1 MSENVINLETP
12 CWMTLGIVVGVG
24 LFLSFISGPLSQSF
38 DLFKERRITTMT
50 TLYVLIL
57 VLLNQIPSWHFHV
70 DTNASGRNVLQKG
83 KCYTDFKTGF
93 NILYALYML
102 IIGYASFYLFSTG
115 NDEST
120 WNFKLFGSEVDLT
133 SITMMFGFIILW
145 LFVPRSYGGLGLSSL
160 INF

>member
-1 MSENVINLETP
+1 MSQNVIKLDQP
-12 CWMTLGIVVGVG
+12 CWMTLGIVTAVG

-38 DLFKERRITTMT
+38 DLFRERRITTMT

-57 VLLNQIPSWHFHV
+57 VLLNQIPSWHYHF
-70 DTNASGRNVLQKG
+70 DKDASGRNVLQKG

-102 IIGYASFYLFSTG
+102 IIGFASFYLFSSG
-115 NDEST
+115 KDEST
-120 WNFKLFGSEVDLT
+120 WHFNLFGSEVDLT
-133 SITMMFGFIILW
+133 SITMMVGFIILW
-145 LFVPRSYGGLGLSSL
+145 LFVPRSYGGFGISSL